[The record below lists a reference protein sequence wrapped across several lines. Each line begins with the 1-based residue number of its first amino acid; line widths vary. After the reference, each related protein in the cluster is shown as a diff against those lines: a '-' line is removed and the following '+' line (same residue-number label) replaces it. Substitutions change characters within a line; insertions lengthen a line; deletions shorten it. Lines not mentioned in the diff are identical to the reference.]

1 MLRASKSS
9 ALAYGNCRIAGLIPD
24 LSTLNKNTH
33 LKLMGDFVKFKT
45 MRDTPSLKT
54 LGPLLKKPLFTSK
67 EAKELGIHPA
77 LLSYYAKKGLIRRL
91 SRGVYQ
97 STESPPLD
105 FQWGDLIEAVY
116 AVRRGIVC
124 LLSALAI
131 YKLTDEIPRQHWI
144 GVRHGTDAVSGP
156 HLKIVRFRNLDLGKT
171 TIELDGASIPIFDRE
186 RTIIDAFRLLSREV
200 AVKALKMALKPGDQ
214 KLDLIKLQAYAKKLR
229 VNIDP
234 YLITVTT

>member
-1 MLRASKSS
+1 MAKKRLTNN
-9 ALAYGNCRIAGLIPD
+9 L
-24 LSTLNKNTH
+24 T
-33 LKLMGDFVKFKT
+33 KL
-45 MRDTPSLKT
+45 LQ
-54 LGPLLKKPLFTSK
+54 KPLFTSK

-77 LLSYYAKKGLIRRL
+77 LLCYYAKKGLIKRL

-97 STESPPLD
+97 SSESPSLD

-116 AVRRGIVC
+116 AVRGGVVC
-124 LLSALAI
+124 LLSALAV

-144 GVRHGTDAVSGP
+144 GIRHGTDAVSGP
-156 HLKIVRFRNLDLGKT
+156 HLKIVRFRNLDLGKI
-171 TIELDGASIPIFDRE
+171 TIELEGVSIPIYDRE
-186 RTIIDAFRLLSREV
+186 RTIIDAFRLLSRET
-200 AVKALKMALKPGDQ
+200 AIKALKMSLAQPGDQ